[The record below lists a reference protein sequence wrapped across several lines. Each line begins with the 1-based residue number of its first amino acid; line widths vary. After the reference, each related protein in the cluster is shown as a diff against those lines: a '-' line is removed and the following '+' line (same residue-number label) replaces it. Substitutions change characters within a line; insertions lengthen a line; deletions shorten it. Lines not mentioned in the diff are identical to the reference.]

1 MFRVRVREPNPL
13 QKPWVSPKFKMA
25 QSGQGRL
32 RLKIFLPLDRTR
44 KESFL
49 PSAKIRNRWR
59 SHQIFGATAL
69 RFSSSAVCHRCEG
82 LGFSFPVPSILAPLL
97 LEQVWR
103 IWHPCFFFSSTAG
116 TIQTCLVV
124 ARARSWIR
132 RLYFFLSSIAGAIR
146 TCAITV
152 EARLRIHHS
161 RVPPPPLF
169 LVSF

>member
-1 MFRVRVREPNPL
+1 MVMFRVRVREPNPL

-49 PSAKIRNRWR
+49 PSAKIRNRW

-82 LGFSFPVPSILAPLL
+82 LGFSFPVPSILARLL

-152 EARLRIHHS
+152 GVRLRIHHS
-161 RVPPPPLF
+161 RVPPPPPPF
-169 LVSF
+169 F